1 MIYEFCDDNVRY
13 LEFRSILREVIE
25 IGMIKEFYVDVVLRA
40 IRDCEVENL
49 DIEVKLLL
57 VIDRRNGV

>member
-49 DIEVKLLL
+49 EIEVKLLL

>member
-25 IGMIKEFYVDVVLRA
+25 NGMIKEFYVDVVLRA
-40 IRDCEVENL
+40 ICDCEVENL